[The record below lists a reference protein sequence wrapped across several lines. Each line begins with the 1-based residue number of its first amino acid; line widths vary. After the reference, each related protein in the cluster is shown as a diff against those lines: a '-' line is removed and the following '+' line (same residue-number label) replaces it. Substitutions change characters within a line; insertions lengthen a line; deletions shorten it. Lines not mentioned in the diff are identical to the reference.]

1 MESHA
6 LKGNALNL
14 GTPVDNPGAC
24 QIDNLYYLMGN
35 EIRELPRDCHID
47 RPAPFMVLEG
57 GFVL

>member
-24 QIDNLYYLMGN
+24 QIESDSWTDFPDSRACESTKTILG
-35 EIRELPRDCHID
+35 
-47 RPAPFMVLEG
+47 
-57 GFVL
+57 